1 MIFFNYQFSVVTYPV
16 RFAISGIEVLPFTKC
31 AALEIDDQI
40 TRESVTTEKQV
51 IQGFYRVH

>member
-1 MIFFNYQFSVVTYPV
+1 MIFFNYQFSAVTYPV
-16 RFAISGIEVLPFTKC
+16 RVAISGIEVLPFTKR